1 MEFKD
6 IITEVSMIETLQK
19 LGHTSPTPIQEKT
32 LSFILAKND
41 VLAKAKTGSGK
52 TAAFGIPLLL
62 NLNTSESKAI
72 QGIIIT
78 PTRELATQVAT
89 QLRLFAKFRP
99 NIKVLTL
106 TGGEPV
112 KKQARSLEHG
122 AHIVVGT
129 PGRILDLLSKEL
141 LHVDKIFS
149 VILDEADKML
159 DMGFLDEIN
168 ALFEYLPSKRQTLL
182 FSATFDERIKEL
194 SKRYQNK
201 RIEVEINEHSNT
213 KQENFYV
220 KEEEKRE
227 ALLNA
232 IYRYRPH
239 SSIIFTNT
247 KAKSQELEIFLQ
259 EKGFDA
265 LCINSDLEQIDRDE
279 TLIKFANESLTF
291 LLATD
296 IASRGLDVKDVS
308 LVINYD
314 IPKNETTLTHRNG
327 RTGRFN
333 KEGLAVNFL
342 PPTKENPQSSLH
354 VEKDCSTYEADMST
368 LCIAGGK
375 KQKLRP
381 TDIVGVL
388 IKQTGIDASCIGK
401 INVTDFYSY
410 VAIDRKYVKKVFN
423 KLKSCTIKTRRYKI
437 WIV

>member
-6 IITEVSMIETLQK
+6 IITKASMLETLQK
-19 LGHTSPTPIQEKT
+19 LGYTSPTPIQEKT

-62 NLNTSESKAI
+62 NLNTSESKII
-72 QGIIIT
+72 QGIILA

-89 QLRLFAKFRP
+89 QIRLFAKFHP
-99 NIKVLTL
+99 NIKILTL

-129 PGRILDLLSKEL
+129 PGRILDLLTKEL
-141 LHVDKIFS
+141 LHVDKIS
-149 VILDEADKML
+149 SIVLDEADKML
-159 DMGFLDEIN
+159 DMGFFDEIN
-168 ALFEYLPSKRQTLL
+168 AIFDYLPSQRQTLL

-201 RIEVEINEHSNT
+201 RIEVETQEDSNT
-213 KQENFYV
+213 KQEKFYV
-220 KEEEKRE
+220 KEEEKQE
-227 ALLNA
+227 ALLSV
-232 IYRYRPH
+232 IYRFHPN
-239 SSIIFTNT
+239 SAIIFTNT
-247 KAKSQELEIFLQ
+247 KIKSQELESFLQ
-259 EKGFDA
+259 ERGFDA
-265 LCINSDLEQIDRDE
+265 SCINSDLEQIDRDE
-279 TLIKFANESLTF
+279 TLIKFGNESLTF

-296 IASRGLDVKDVS
+296 IASRGLDIKDVS

-333 KEGLAVNFL
+333 KEGLSISFF
-342 PPTKENPQSSLH
+342 PPTTKNPPTSLH
-354 VEKDCSTYEADMST
+354 VSQDCRNYEANMST
-368 LCIAGGK
+368 LCIAAGK

-388 IKQTGIDASCIGK
+388 IQQTGIDASCIGK

-410 VAIDRKYVKKVFN
+410 VAIEKKYIKKVFN
-423 KLKSCTIKTRRYKI
+423 KLKNCTIKTRRYKI